1 MSKSINL
8 KNHFCLAMFMAV
20 LGLGVARADTVA
32 LWTGTGANDTT
43 LWTSLGP
50 DGATIIN
57 GATALSNGGNLT
69 QVAFLGFGGGAS
81 GLAAV
86 QCPAAPSCSWTGGF
100 TAGQT
105 LIWTFDGANPAGP
118 LDLFFTKPVTAA
130 GLLLQADAPG
140 QFTGEVVVEFTD
152 GTFSP
157 VFTVDSDANGDPV
170 FMGLMDQNGQNIKAI
185 AFDVT
190 NSGSNE
196 DFAAGTLS
204 TLSTQTVPEP
214 GTLLLLGTGLLGL
227 LGLAKRRL

>member
-8 KNHFCLAMFMAV
+8 KNHFCLAMLMAV

-43 LWTSLGP
+43 LWTSLGA
-50 DGATIIN
+50 DGAIINN

-69 QVAFLGFGGGAS
+69 QVGFVGGANN

-118 LDLFFTKPVTAA
+118 LDLFFSKPVTAA

-140 QFTGEVVVEFTD
+140 QFTGEVQVEFTG
-152 GTFSP
+152 GTLSP
-157 VFTVDSDANGDPV
+157 VLTVTSDANGDPV
-170 FMGLMDQNGQNIKAI
+170 FMGLLDQNGQNIVAI
-185 AFDVT
+185 GFDVID
-190 NSGSNE
+190 SGSDH

-204 TLSTQTVPEP
+204 SLTQTVPEP

-227 LGLAKRRL
+227 LGLAKRRF